1 MTRIHTTLA
10 LVCGTFMAGTSE
22 ACVSDRDP
30 TRSIVLVDSTL
41 TLCENL
47 IETVD
52 ELVDDLLV
60 STNIKEEPST
70 LGYWSDWMMDNV
82 DDPLLTQQ
90 VDQSFFGLGVFRPH
104 EMTTNDDELSYEEWI
119 KTHGVQLSVGIG
131 EKDQPRVRLDYQWH
145 ERHEDVFHVQ
155 VEVPF

>member
-1 MTRIHTTLA
+1 
-10 LVCGTFMAGTSE
+10 MAGTSE

-70 LGYWSDWMMDNV
+70 LGYCPLDDDNV
-82 DDPLLTQQ
+82 GDPLLTQQ
-90 VDQSFFGLGVFRPH
+90 VDQSFFGLGYFVL
-104 EMTTNDDELSYEEWI
+104 T
-119 KTHGVQLSVGIG
+119 K
-131 EKDQPRVRLDYQWH
+131 
-145 ERHEDVFHVQ
+145 
-155 VEVPF
+155 